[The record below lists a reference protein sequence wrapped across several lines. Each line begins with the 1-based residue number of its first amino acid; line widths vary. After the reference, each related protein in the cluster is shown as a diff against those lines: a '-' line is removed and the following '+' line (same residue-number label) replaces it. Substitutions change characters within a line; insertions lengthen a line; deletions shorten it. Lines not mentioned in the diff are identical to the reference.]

1 MFGKLIP
8 ASKMLIDQF
17 ARLDVH
23 YFVLSRPWIA
33 NSVGKIRPAMTGSTW
48 RDKNNGLRWNRK

>member
-33 NSVGKIRPAMTGSTW
+33 NSVGKIRPAMTGST
-48 RDKNNGLRWNRK
+48 